1 MRAKPFIIGALLSL
15 VVIAA
20 ALAVAAA
27 SRADKY
33 EPQAEGSCAVT
44 AGEIENLINAGDTQ
58 AAVLKAQQLKADA
71 RLAKNSRR
79 EGSNVG
85 IWIVCAVAV
94 VIVNGC
100 IAYIYFSILKP
111 FRRLEKFA
119 DKIALGDF
127 SEAIDIER
135 GNYFGKFTWAF
146 DSMRREIIKSRSCE
160 REALENNKTVIASLS
175 HDLKT
180 PVASISAYS
189 EALVN
194 GLYSSTEEM
203 YSYLDVISKKCEEIA
218 KITGDMITHSIGE
231 LGALKME
238 PTHFDLVQLLESA
251 VSESSVGGDIH
262 FEKPLF
268 TAPVCADEN
277 RLKQLVGNLIGNAQ
291 KYAGGKMDITLTKKS
306 RMFAVHFRDYG
317 QGIPDSELPF
327 VLDKFYRGSNT
338 DGKSGSG
345 LGLYIVK
352 YIAQQSGGD
361 VVLENRD
368 KGLEVTVTIPQDTN
382 C

>member
-33 EPQAEGSCAVT
+33 EPQAEGSYAVT

-127 SEAIDIER
+127 SEALDIER

-194 GLYSSTEEM
+194 GLYSNTEEM

-352 YIAQQSGGD
+352 YIAQQSGGN

-382 C
+382 S

>member
-33 EPQAEGSCAVT
+33 EPQAEGSYAVT

-94 VIVNGC
+94 VIVNSC

-127 SEAIDIER
+127 SEALDIER

-194 GLYSSTEEM
+194 GFYSSTEEM

-352 YIAQQSGGD
+352 YIAQQSGGN

-382 C
+382 S

>member
-33 EPQAEGSCAVT
+33 EPQAEGSYAVT

-94 VIVNGC
+94 VIVNSC

-127 SEAIDIER
+127 SEALDIER

-338 DGKSGSG
+338 DGRNGSG

-352 YIAQQSGGD
+352 YIAQQSGGN

-382 C
+382 S

>member
-33 EPQAEGSCAVT
+33 EPQAEGSYAVT

-100 IAYIYFSILKP
+100 ITYIYFSILKP

-127 SEAIDIER
+127 SEALDIER

-352 YIAQQSGGD
+352 YIAQQSGGN

-382 C
+382 S

>member
-33 EPQAEGSCAVT
+33 EPQAEGSYAVT

-71 RLAKNSRR
+71 RLAKNSRS
-79 EGSNVG
+79 EGSTVG

-94 VIVNGC
+94 VIVNSC

-127 SEAIDIER
+127 SEALDIER

-238 PTHFDLVQLLESA
+238 TTHFDLVQLLESA

-352 YIAQQSGGD
+352 YIAQQSGGN

-382 C
+382 S

>member
-33 EPQAEGSCAVT
+33 EPQAEGSYAVT

-127 SEAIDIER
+127 SEALDIER

-361 VVLENRD
+361 VVLENKD

-382 C
+382 S

>member
-27 SRADKY
+27 SRVDKY
-33 EPQAEGSCAVT
+33 EPQAEGSYAVT

-94 VIVNGC
+94 VIVNSC

-127 SEAIDIER
+127 SEALDIER

-352 YIAQQSGGD
+352 YIAQQSGGN

-382 C
+382 S

>member
-1 MRAKPFIIGALLSL
+1 MRAKPFLIGALLSV

-20 ALAVAAA
+20 ALAVTLAQREDRYAP
-27 SRADKY
+27 K
-33 EPQAEGSCAVT
+33 AEGRYAVT

-58 AAVLKAQQLKADA
+58 KALQKAQQIQADA
-71 RLAKNSRR
+71 RLAKNDQSKSS
-79 EGSNVG
+79 GAGV
-85 IWIVCAVAV
+85 WIVCITAV

-100 IAYIYFSILKP
+100 IAYIWLSIIRP
-111 FRRLEKFA
+111 FRRLERFA
-119 DKIALGDF
+119 DKIASGDL
-127 SEAIDIER
+127 SEALEIDR
-135 GNYFGKFTWAF
+135 GNYFGRFTWAF
-146 DSMRREIIKSRSCE
+146 DSMRREIIRSRSCE
-160 REALENNKTVIASLS
+160 KEALENNKTVIASLS

-238 PTHFDLVQLLESA
+238 PAHFDLVQLLTCA
-251 VSESSVGGDIH
+251 VKEASVGGEVH
-262 FEKPLF
+262 FEKPMF
-268 TAPVCADEN
+268 SAPVCADES
-277 RLKQLVGNLIGNAQ
+277 RIKQLVGNLIGNAQ
-291 KYAGGKMDITLTKKS
+291 KYADGRMDITLTKS
-306 RMFAVHFRDYG
+306 DRMFAVHFRDYG

-327 VLDKFYRGSNT
+327 VLDKFYRGTNAS
-338 DGKSGSG
+338 GKSGSG

-361 VVLENRD
+361 VVLENKTD
-368 KGLEVTVTIPQDTN
+368 GLEVTVTFPQDIKA
-382 C
+382 

>member
-33 EPQAEGSCAVT
+33 EPQAEGSYAVT

-127 SEAIDIER
+127 SEALDIER

-277 RLKQLVGNLIGNAQ
+277 RLKQLVGNLIGNVQ

-352 YIAQQSGGD
+352 YIAQQSGGN

-382 C
+382 S

>member
-33 EPQAEGSCAVT
+33 EPQAEGSCAVA

-127 SEAIDIER
+127 SEALDIER

-251 VSESSVGGDIH
+251 VSESSVGGDVH

-352 YIAQQSGGD
+352 YIAQQSGGN

-368 KGLEVTVTIPQDTN
+368 NGLEVTVTIPQDTN
-382 C
+382 S

>member
-33 EPQAEGSCAVT
+33 EPQAEGSYAVT

-127 SEAIDIER
+127 SEALDIER

-368 KGLEVTVTIPQDTN
+368 KGLEVTVTIPQDIN
-382 C
+382 S

>member
-33 EPQAEGSCAVT
+33 EPQAEGSYAVT

-94 VIVNGC
+94 VIVNSC

-127 SEAIDIER
+127 SEALDIER

-352 YIAQQSGGD
+352 YIAQQSGGN

-382 C
+382 S

>member
-15 VVIAA
+15 AVIAA

-127 SEAIDIER
+127 SEALDIER

-238 PTHFDLVQLLESA
+238 PTQFDLVQLLESA
-251 VSESSVGGDIH
+251 VSESSVGGDVH

-361 VVLENRD
+361 VVLENKD

-382 C
+382 S

>member
-33 EPQAEGSCAVT
+33 EPQAEGSYAVT

-58 AAVLKAQQLKADA
+58 KALQKAQQIQEDA
-71 RLAKNSRR
+71 RLAKNDQSK
-79 EGSNVG
+79 GSNVG

-94 VIVNGC
+94 VIVNSC

-127 SEAIDIER
+127 SEALDIER

-306 RMFAVHFRDYG
+306 RMFAVHFCDYG

-352 YIAQQSGGD
+352 YIAQQSGGN

-382 C
+382 S

>member
-94 VIVNGC
+94 VIVNSC

-127 SEAIDIER
+127 SEALDIER

-352 YIAQQSGGD
+352 YIAQQSGGN

-382 C
+382 S

>member
-33 EPQAEGSCAVT
+33 EPQAEGSYAVT

-127 SEAIDIER
+127 SEALDIER

-352 YIAQQSGGD
+352 YIAQQSGGN

-382 C
+382 S

>member
-94 VIVNGC
+94 VIVNSC

-127 SEAIDIER
+127 SEALDIER

-262 FEKPLF
+262 FEK
-268 TAPVCADEN
+268 
-277 RLKQLVGNLIGNAQ
+277 
-291 KYAGGKMDITLTKKS
+291 
-306 RMFAVHFRDYG
+306 
-317 QGIPDSELPF
+317 
-327 VLDKFYRGSNT
+327 
-338 DGKSGSG
+338 
-345 LGLYIVK
+345 
-352 YIAQQSGGD
+352 
-361 VVLENRD
+361 
-368 KGLEVTVTIPQDTN
+368 
-382 C
+382 

>member
-127 SEAIDIER
+127 SEALDIER

-251 VSESSVGGDIH
+251 VSESSVGGDVH

-352 YIAQQSGGD
+352 YIAQQSGGN

-368 KGLEVTVTIPQDTN
+368 NGLEVTVTIPQDTN
-382 C
+382 S

>member
-33 EPQAEGSCAVT
+33 EPQAEGSYAVT

-127 SEAIDIER
+127 SEALDIER

-194 GLYSSTEEM
+194 GFYSSTEEM

-352 YIAQQSGGD
+352 YIAQQSGGN

-382 C
+382 S

>member
-20 ALAVAAA
+20 AFAVAAA

-33 EPQAEGSCAVT
+33 EPQAEGSYAVT

-127 SEAIDIER
+127 SEALDIER

-238 PTHFDLVQLLESA
+238 TTHFDLVQLLESA
-251 VSESSVGGDIH
+251 VSESSVGGDVH

-361 VVLENRD
+361 VVLENKD

-382 C
+382 S